1 MFEKSFQQSVR
12 SNLRIIDTRCPAQF
26 RISSSVSLPSLY
38 AWFNIKASWDP
49 YGKEATSQIKIGVVN
64 KDKGAELKGEFKN
77 IGNQIIDQLKE
88 NDVMGW
94 QFVSEKEAVKAVE
107 EGSYYA
113 MITIPEEFSENILS
127 LITNDIKKGKII
139 YTVNEKINA
148 IAPNITVKG
157 ATAVQENVNKT
168 VIETVSDIVLSTA
181 KDLGIEVE
189 GQLPKLDNLYDKL
202 VEIQSKFKDLYET
215 TDLAY
220 DGVNKVADLVTN
232 LQNDI
237 PLITDTLNSTK
248 GLATNLIDFISKS
261 QTEINNIAP
270 TIKTDIGLVRDL
282 ADEVSS
288 YVDVVINAIN
298 TGSENANV
306 LLGNLNTKVSGLR
319 DYLTSIRVL
328 VEKINGHSQNGALSD
343 VLNNLITAE
352 NTLNQLYNE
361 IESIKNSLANGNLID
376 TSKLENAKTVLND
389 VSNIAGNLYEKFDTE
404 ILGNINTI
412 LNTANDSAKSALE
425 ILQRAQDKLPKVEEI
440 LTTVSALCN
449 KGNEGIK
456 YAKDNLPR
464 AEEIVNEVTS
474 KVAKI
479 KDSSDLKDLL
489 KLIANNVEERS
500 NYLTSPVELE
510 ENSLYPMRNYG
521 TAMTPFYSVLS
532 LWVGMTLLVSM
543 FSVEAHGEYNHMEV
557 YFGKLLLFLTIG
569 MTQALIVALGDLY
582 LLKIY
587 CVNPALFV
595 TGILFTSITF
605 VAIVYSLVSVFG
617 NVGKVTAII
626 LLVLQVAG
634 SGGTFPIQLTPK
646 FFQIINPFLP
656 FTYAIS
662 FARESIGGVVQ
673 SVLVKD
679 IVIMLI
685 YIVVAIL
692 ISIFLKKPIN
702 NLLSGFTKKFHESG
716 LGE

>member
-1 MFEKSFQQSVR
+1 MNNIFKIYKDDIKKIFTNYAALIVFIALS
-12 SNLRIIDTRCPAQF
+12 I
-26 RISSSVSLPSLY
+26 LPSLY

-77 IGNQIIDQLKE
+77 IGNQITDQLKE

-113 MITIPEEFSENILS
+113 MITIPEEFSEDILS
-127 LITNDIKKGKII
+127 LITDDIKKGKII
-139 YTVNEKINA
+139 YTVNEKVNA
-148 IAPNITVKG
+148 IAPKITVKG

-248 GLATNLIDFISKS
+248 GLATNLIDFITTS
-261 QTEINNIAP
+261 QGEINNIAP
-270 TIKTDIGLVRDL
+270 TIKTDIGLVKDL

-288 YVDVVINAIN
+288 YVDVVINAIKTN
-298 TGSENANV
+298 SENVKV
-306 LLGNLNTKVSGLR
+306 LLENLSTKVSSLKE
-319 DYLTSIRVL
+319 YVTSIRVL
-328 VEKINGHSQNGALSD
+328 VEKINGQSQNGALSG
-343 VLNNLITAE
+343 VLSQLETAE
-352 NTLNQLYNE
+352 NNLNQLYNE
-361 IESIKNSLANGNLID
+361 IESIRNLLDNGNLSD

-412 LNTANDSAKSALE
+412 LNTANDSAKGALE
-425 ILQRAQDKLPKVEEI
+425 ILQRAQDKLPQVEEI

-521 TAMTPFYSVLS
+521 TAMTPFYSVLA

-569 MTQALIVALGDLY
+569 MTQALIVSLGDLY

-595 TGILFTSITF
+595 TGILFTSVAF

-685 YIVVAIL
+685 YIVASIL

>member
-1 MFEKSFQQSVR
+1 MNNILKIYKDDIKKIFTNYAALIVFIALS
-12 SNLRIIDTRCPAQF
+12 I
-26 RISSSVSLPSLY
+26 LPSLY

-127 LITNDIKKGKII
+127 LITDDIKKGKII
-139 YTVNEKINA
+139 YTVNEKVNA
-148 IAPNITVKG
+148 IAPKITVKG

-389 VSNIAGNLYEKFDTE
+389 VSNITGNLYDRFDSE

-521 TAMTPFYSVLS
+521 TAMTPFYSVLA

-569 MTQALIVALGDLY
+569 MTQALIVSLGDLY

-595 TGILFTSITF
+595 TGILFTSVVF

-662 FARESIGGVVQ
+662 FAREAIGGVVQ

-685 YIVVAIL
+685 YIVVSIL

>member
-1 MFEKSFQQSVR
+1 MNNIFKIYKDDIKKIFTNYAALIVFIALS
-12 SNLRIIDTRCPAQF
+12 I
-26 RISSSVSLPSLY
+26 LPSLY

-113 MITIPEEFSENILS
+113 MITIPEEFSEDILS
-127 LITNDIKKGKII
+127 LISDDIKKGKII
-139 YTVNEKINA
+139 YTVNEKVNA
-148 IAPNITVKG
+148 IAPKITVKG

-248 GLATNLIDFISKS
+248 GLATNLIDFITTS
-261 QTEINNIAP
+261 QGEINNIAP
-270 TIKTDIGLVRDL
+270 TIKTDIGLVKDL

-288 YVDVVINAIN
+288 YVDVVINAIKTN
-298 TGSENANV
+298 GENVKV
-306 LLGNLNTKVSGLR
+306 LLENLSTKVSSLKE
-319 DYLTSIRVL
+319 YVTSIRVL
-328 VEKINGHSQNGALSD
+328 VEKINGQSQNGALSG
-343 VLNNLITAE
+343 VLSQLETAE
-352 NTLNQLYNE
+352 NNLNQLYNE
-361 IESIKNSLANGNLID
+361 IESITNLLDNGNVLD

-412 LNTANDSAKSALE
+412 LNTANDSAKGALE
-425 ILQRAQDKLPKVEEI
+425 ILQRAQDKLPQVEEI

-521 TAMTPFYSVLS
+521 TAMTPFYSVLA

-569 MTQALIVALGDLY
+569 MTQALIVSLGDLY

-595 TGILFTSITF
+595 TGILFTSVVF

-662 FARESIGGVVQ
+662 FAREAIGGVVQ

-685 YIVVAIL
+685 YIVVSIL

>member
-1 MFEKSFQQSVR
+1 MNNILKIYKDDIKKIFTNYAALIVFIALS
-12 SNLRIIDTRCPAQF
+12 I
-26 RISSSVSLPSLY
+26 LPSLY

-127 LITNDIKKGKII
+127 LITDDIKKGKII
-139 YTVNEKINA
+139 YTVNEKVNA
-148 IAPNITVKG
+148 IAPKITVKG

-248 GLATNLIDFISKS
+248 GLATNLIDFITTS
-261 QTEINNIAP
+261 QGEINNIAP
-270 TIKTDIGLVRDL
+270 TIKTDIGLVKDL

-288 YVDVVINAIN
+288 YVDVVINAIKTN
-298 TGSENANV
+298 GENVKV
-306 LLGNLNTKVSGLR
+306 LLENLSTKVSGLR

-376 TSKLENAKTVLND
+376 TSKLENVKTVLND
-389 VSNIAGNLYEKFDTE
+389 VSNITGNLYDRFDSE

>member
-1 MFEKSFQQSVR
+1 MKNILKIYKDDIKKIFTNYAALIVFIALS
-12 SNLRIIDTRCPAQF
+12 I
-26 RISSSVSLPSLY
+26 LPSLY

-127 LITNDIKKGKII
+127 LITDDIKKGKII
-139 YTVNEKINA
+139 YTVNEKVNA
-148 IAPNITVKG
+148 IAPKITVKG

-376 TSKLENAKTVLND
+376 TSKLENVKTVLND

>member
-1 MFEKSFQQSVR
+1 MNNIFKIYTDDIKKIFTNYAALIVFIALS
-12 SNLRIIDTRCPAQF
+12 I
-26 RISSSVSLPSLY
+26 LPSLY

-127 LITNDIKKGKII
+127 LITDDIKKGKII
-139 YTVNEKINA
+139 YTVNEKVNA
-148 IAPNITVKG
+148 IAPKITVKG

-248 GLATNLIDFISKS
+248 GLATNLIDFITTS
-261 QTEINNIAP
+261 QGEINNIAP
-270 TIKTDIGLVRDL
+270 TIKTDIGLVKDL

-288 YVDVVINAIN
+288 YVDVVINAIKTN
-298 TGSENANV
+298 GENVKV
-306 LLGNLNTKVSGLR
+306 LLENLSTKVSSLKE
-319 DYLTSIRVL
+319 YVTSIRVL
-328 VEKINGHSQNGALSD
+328 VEKINGQSQNGALSG
-343 VLNNLITAE
+343 VLSQLETAE
-352 NTLNQLYNE
+352 NNLNQLYNE
-361 IESIKNSLANGNLID
+361 IESIRNLLDNGNVLD

-521 TAMTPFYSVLS
+521 TAMTPFYSVLA

-685 YIVVAIL
+685 YIVASIL

>member
-1 MFEKSFQQSVR
+1 MNNILKIYKDDIKKIFTNYAALIVFIALS
-12 SNLRIIDTRCPAQF
+12 I
-26 RISSSVSLPSLY
+26 LPSLY

-127 LITNDIKKGKII
+127 LITDDIKKGKII
-139 YTVNEKINA
+139 YTVNEKVNA
-148 IAPNITVKG
+148 IAPKITVKG

-389 VSNIAGNLYEKFDTE
+389 VSNITSNLYDRFDSE

>member
-1 MFEKSFQQSVR
+1 MKNILKIYTDDIKKIFTNYAALIVFIALS
-12 SNLRIIDTRCPAQF
+12 I
-26 RISSSVSLPSLY
+26 LPSLY

-64 KDKGAELKGEFKN
+64 KDKGADLKGEFKN

-127 LITNDIKKGKII
+127 LITDDIKKGKII
-139 YTVNEKINA
+139 YTVNEKVNA
-148 IAPNITVKG
+148 IAPKITVKG

-376 TSKLENAKTVLND
+376 TSKLENAKNVLND

-662 FARESIGGVVQ
+662 FAREAIGGVVQ

>member
-1 MFEKSFQQSVR
+1 MKNILKIYKEDMKKIFTNYAALIVFIALS
-12 SNLRIIDTRCPAQF
+12 I
-26 RISSSVSLPSLY
+26 LPSLY

-127 LITNDIKKGKII
+127 LITDDIKKGKII
-139 YTVNEKINA
+139 YTVNEKVNA
-148 IAPNITVKG
+148 IAPKITVKG

-328 VEKINGHSQNGALSD
+328 VEKINGHSQNGVLSD

-376 TSKLENAKTVLND
+376 TSKLENVKTVLND

-521 TAMTPFYSVLS
+521 TAMTPFYSVLA

-569 MTQALIVALGDLY
+569 MTQALIVSLGDLY

-595 TGILFTSITF
+595 TGILFTSVAF

-685 YIVVAIL
+685 YIVVSIL

>member
-1 MFEKSFQQSVR
+1 MNNIFKIYKDDIKKIFTNYAALIVFIALS
-12 SNLRIIDTRCPAQF
+12 I
-26 RISSSVSLPSLY
+26 LPSLY

-113 MITIPEEFSENILS
+113 MITIPEEFSEDILS
-127 LITNDIKKGKII
+127 LITDDIKKGKII
-139 YTVNEKINA
+139 YTVNEKVNA
-148 IAPNITVKG
+148 IAPKITVKG

-248 GLATNLIDFISKS
+248 GLATNLIDFITTS
-261 QTEINNIAP
+261 QGEINNIAP

-521 TAMTPFYSVLS
+521 TAMTPFYSVLA

-569 MTQALIVALGDLY
+569 MTQALIVSLGDLY

-595 TGILFTSITF
+595 TGILFTSVVF

-662 FARESIGGVVQ
+662 FAREAIGGVVQ

-685 YIVVAIL
+685 YIVVSIL

>member
-1 MFEKSFQQSVR
+1 MNNILKIYKDDIKKIFTNYAALIVFIALS
-12 SNLRIIDTRCPAQF
+12 I
-26 RISSSVSLPSLY
+26 LPSLY

-127 LITNDIKKGKII
+127 LITDDIKKGKII
-139 YTVNEKINA
+139 YTVNEKVNA
-148 IAPNITVKG
+148 IAPKITVKG

-220 DGVNKVADLVTN
+220 DGVNKVADLITN

-376 TSKLENAKTVLND
+376 TSKLENVKTVLND

-685 YIVVAIL
+685 YIVVSIL

>member
-1 MFEKSFQQSVR
+1 MNNILKIYKDDIKKIFTNYAALIVFIALS
-12 SNLRIIDTRCPAQF
+12 I
-26 RISSSVSLPSLY
+26 LPSLY

-127 LITNDIKKGKII
+127 LITDDIKKGKII
-139 YTVNEKINA
+139 YTVNEKVNA
-148 IAPNITVKG
+148 IAPKITVKG

-248 GLATNLIDFISKS
+248 GLATNLIDFITTS
-261 QTEINNIAP
+261 QGEINNIAP
-270 TIKTDIGLVRDL
+270 TIKTDIGLVKDL

>member
-1 MFEKSFQQSVR
+1 MKNILKIYKEDMKKIFTNYAALIVFIALS
-12 SNLRIIDTRCPAQF
+12 I
-26 RISSSVSLPSLY
+26 LPSLY

-127 LITNDIKKGKII
+127 LITDDIKKGKII
-139 YTVNEKINA
+139 YTVNEKVNA
-148 IAPNITVKG
+148 IAPKITVKG

-261 QTEINNIAP
+261 KTEINNIAP

-376 TSKLENAKTVLND
+376 TSKLENVKTVLND
-389 VSNIAGNLYEKFDTE
+389 VSNITGNLYDRFDSE

>member
-1 MFEKSFQQSVR
+1 MNNILKIYKDDIKKIFTNYAALIVFIALS
-12 SNLRIIDTRCPAQF
+12 I
-26 RISSSVSLPSLY
+26 LPSLY

-127 LITNDIKKGKII
+127 LITDDIKKGKII
-139 YTVNEKINA
+139 YTVNEKVNA
-148 IAPNITVKG
+148 IAPKITVKG

-389 VSNIAGNLYEKFDTE
+389 VSNIAGNLYEKFDSE

>member
-1 MFEKSFQQSVR
+1 MNNIFKIYKDDIKKIFTNYAALIVFIALS
-12 SNLRIIDTRCPAQF
+12 I
-26 RISSSVSLPSLY
+26 LPSLY

-113 MITIPEEFSENILS
+113 MITIPEEFSEDILS
-127 LITNDIKKGKII
+127 LITDDIKKGKII
-139 YTVNEKINA
+139 YTVNEKVNA
-148 IAPNITVKG
+148 IAPKITVKG

-248 GLATNLIDFISKS
+248 GLATNLIDFITTS
-261 QTEINNIAP
+261 QGEINNIAP
-270 TIKTDIGLVRDL
+270 TIKTDIGLVKDL

-288 YVDVVINAIN
+288 YVDVVINAIKTN
-298 TGSENANV
+298 GENVKV
-306 LLGNLNTKVSGLR
+306 LLENLSTKVSSLKE
-319 DYLTSIRVL
+319 YVTSIRVL

-361 IESIKNSLANGNLID
+361 IESIKNSLANGNVLD

>member
-1 MFEKSFQQSVR
+1 
-12 SNLRIIDTRCPAQF
+12 
-26 RISSSVSLPSLY
+26 
-38 AWFNIKASWDP
+38 
-49 YGKEATSQIKIGVVN
+49 
-64 KDKGAELKGEFKN
+64 
-77 IGNQIIDQLKE
+77 
-88 NDVMGW
+88 MGW

-113 MITIPEEFSENILS
+113 MITIPEEFSEDILS
-127 LITNDIKKGKII
+127 LITDDIKKGKII
-139 YTVNEKINA
+139 YTVNEKVNA
-148 IAPNITVKG
+148 IAPKITVKG

-248 GLATNLIDFISKS
+248 GLATNLIDFITTS
-261 QTEINNIAP
+261 QGEINNIAP
-270 TIKTDIGLVRDL
+270 TIKTDIGLVKDL

-288 YVDVVINAIN
+288 YVDVVINAIKTN
-298 TGSENANV
+298 GENVKV
-306 LLGNLNTKVSGLR
+306 LLENLSTKVSSLKE
-319 DYLTSIRVL
+319 YVTSIRVL
-328 VEKINGHSQNGALSD
+328 VEKINGQSQNGALSG
-343 VLNNLITAE
+343 VLSQLETAE
-352 NTLNQLYNE
+352 NNLNQLYNE
-361 IESIKNSLANGNLID
+361 IESIRNLLDNGNVLD

-679 IVIMLI
+679 VVIMLS
-685 YIVVAIL
+685 YIAASIL

>member
-1 MFEKSFQQSVR
+1 MNNILKIYKDDIKKIFTNYAALIVFIALS
-12 SNLRIIDTRCPAQF
+12 I
-26 RISSSVSLPSLY
+26 LPSLY

-127 LITNDIKKGKII
+127 LITDDIKKGKII
-139 YTVNEKINA
+139 YTVNEKVNA
-148 IAPNITVKG
+148 IAPKITVKG

-543 FSVEAHGEYNHMEV
+543 FSAEAHGEYNHMEV

>member
-1 MFEKSFQQSVR
+1 MNNIFKIYKDDIKKIFTNYAALIVFIALS
-12 SNLRIIDTRCPAQF
+12 I
-26 RISSSVSLPSLY
+26 LPSLY

-127 LITNDIKKGKII
+127 LITDDIKKGKII
-139 YTVNEKINA
+139 YTVNEKVNA
-148 IAPNITVKG
+148 IAPKITVKG

-389 VSNIAGNLYEKFDTE
+389 VSNITGNLYDRFDSE

-569 MTQALIVALGDLY
+569 MTQALIVAVGDLY

>member
-1 MFEKSFQQSVR
+1 MNNILKIYKDDIKKIFTNYAALIVFIALSI
-12 SNLRIIDTRCPAQF
+12 LR
-26 RISSSVSLPSLY
+26 SLY

-127 LITNDIKKGKII
+127 LITDDIKKGKII
-139 YTVNEKINA
+139 YTVNEKVNA
-148 IAPNITVKG
+148 IAPKITVKG

-389 VSNIAGNLYEKFDTE
+389 VSNITGNLYDRFDSE

-543 FSVEAHGEYNHMEV
+543 FSAEAHGEYNHMEV

>member
-1 MFEKSFQQSVR
+1 MNNILKIYKDDIKKIFTNYAALIVFIALS
-12 SNLRIIDTRCPAQF
+12 I
-26 RISSSVSLPSLY
+26 LPSLY

-127 LITNDIKKGKII
+127 LITDDIKKGKII
-139 YTVNEKINA
+139 YTVNEKVNA
-148 IAPNITVKG
+148 IAPKITVKG

-389 VSNIAGNLYEKFDTE
+389 VSNITGNLYDRFDSE

>member
-1 MFEKSFQQSVR
+1 MNNIFKIYKDDIKKIFTNYAALIVFIALS
-12 SNLRIIDTRCPAQF
+12 I
-26 RISSSVSLPSLY
+26 LPSLY

-113 MITIPEEFSENILS
+113 MITIPEEFSEDILS
-127 LITNDIKKGKII
+127 LITDDIKKGKII
-139 YTVNEKINA
+139 YTVNEKVNA
-148 IAPNITVKG
+148 IAPKITVKG

-237 PLITDTLNSTK
+237 PLITYTLNSTK
-248 GLATNLIDFISKS
+248 GLATNLIDFITTS
-261 QTEINNIAP
+261 QGEINNIAP
-270 TIKTDIGLVRDL
+270 TIKTDIGLVKDL

-288 YVDVVINAIN
+288 YVDVVINAIKTN
-298 TGSENANV
+298 GENVKV
-306 LLGNLNTKVSGLR
+306 LLENLSTKVSSLKE
-319 DYLTSIRVL
+319 YVTSIRVL
-328 VEKINGHSQNGALSD
+328 VEKINGQSQNGALSG
-343 VLNNLITAE
+343 VLSQLETAE
-352 NTLNQLYNE
+352 NNLNQLYNE
-361 IESIKNSLANGNLID
+361 IESIRNLLDNGNVLD

-412 LNTANDSAKSALE
+412 LNTANDSAKGALE
-425 ILQRAQDKLPKVEEI
+425 ILQRAQDKLPQVEEI

-521 TAMTPFYSVLS
+521 TAMTPFYSVLA

-569 MTQALIVALGDLY
+569 MTQALIVSLGDLY

-595 TGILFTSITF
+595 TGILFTSVVF

-662 FARESIGGVVQ
+662 FAREAIGGVVQ

-685 YIVVAIL
+685 YIVVSIL

>member
-1 MFEKSFQQSVR
+1 MKNILKIYKEDMKKIFTNYAALIVFIALS
-12 SNLRIIDTRCPAQF
+12 I
-26 RISSSVSLPSLY
+26 LPSLY

-113 MITIPEEFSENILS
+113 MITIPEEFSEDILS
-127 LITNDIKKGKII
+127 LITDDIKKGKII
-139 YTVNEKINA
+139 YTVNEKVNA
-148 IAPNITVKG
+148 IAPKITVKG

-248 GLATNLIDFISKS
+248 GLATNLIDFITTS
-261 QTEINNIAP
+261 QGEINNIAP
-270 TIKTDIGLVRDL
+270 TIKTDIGLVKDL

-288 YVDVVINAIN
+288 YVDVVINAIKTN
-298 TGSENANV
+298 GENVKV
-306 LLGNLNTKVSGLR
+306 LLENLSTKVSSLKE
-319 DYLTSIRVL
+319 YVTSIRVL
-328 VEKINGHSQNGALSD
+328 VEKINGQSQNGALSG
-343 VLNNLITAE
+343 VLSQLETAE
-352 NTLNQLYNE
+352 NNLNQLYNE
-361 IESIKNSLANGNLID
+361 IESIRNLLDNGNVLD

-685 YIVVAIL
+685 YIVASIL

>member
-1 MFEKSFQQSVR
+1 MNNILKIYKDDIKKIFTNYAALIVFIALS
-12 SNLRIIDTRCPAQF
+12 I
-26 RISSSVSLPSLY
+26 LPSLY

-127 LITNDIKKGKII
+127 LITDDIKKGKII
-139 YTVNEKINA
+139 YTVNEKVNA
-148 IAPNITVKG
+148 IAPKITVKG

-248 GLATNLIDFISKS
+248 GLATNLIDFITTS
-261 QTEINNIAP
+261 QGEINNIAP

-474 KVAKI
+474 NVAKI

>member
-1 MFEKSFQQSVR
+1 MNNILKIYKDDIKKIFTNYAALIVFIALS
-12 SNLRIIDTRCPAQF
+12 I
-26 RISSSVSLPSLY
+26 LPSLY

-127 LITNDIKKGKII
+127 LITDDIKKGKII
-139 YTVNEKINA
+139 YTVNEKVNA
-148 IAPNITVKG
+148 IAPKITVKG

-376 TSKLENAKTVLND
+376 TSKLENVKTVLND

>member
-1 MFEKSFQQSVR
+1 MNNILKIYKDDIKKIFTNYAALIVFIALS
-12 SNLRIIDTRCPAQF
+12 I
-26 RISSSVSLPSLY
+26 LPSLY

-127 LITNDIKKGKII
+127 LITDDIKKGKII
-139 YTVNEKINA
+139 YTVNEKVNA
-148 IAPNITVKG
+148 IAPKITVKG

-412 LNTANDSAKSALE
+412 LNTANDSAKGALE
-425 ILQRAQDKLPKVEEI
+425 ILQRAQDKLPQVEEI

-521 TAMTPFYSVLS
+521 TAMTPFYSVLA

-569 MTQALIVALGDLY
+569 MTQALIVSLGDLY

-685 YIVVAIL
+685 YIVASIL

>member
-1 MFEKSFQQSVR
+1 MNNIFKIYKDDIKKIFTNYAALIVFIALS
-12 SNLRIIDTRCPAQF
+12 I
-26 RISSSVSLPSLY
+26 LPSLY

-113 MITIPEEFSENILS
+113 MITIPEEFSEDILS
-127 LITNDIKKGKII
+127 LITDDIKKGKII
-139 YTVNEKINA
+139 YTVNEKVNA
-148 IAPNITVKG
+148 IAPKITVKG

-220 DGVNKVADLVTN
+220 DGVNKVADLITN

-376 TSKLENAKTVLND
+376 TSKLENVKTVLND
-389 VSNIAGNLYEKFDTE
+389 VSNITGNLYDRFDSE

-685 YIVVAIL
+685 YIVVSIL

>member
-1 MFEKSFQQSVR
+1 MNNIFKIYTDDIKKIFTNYAALIVFIALS
-12 SNLRIIDTRCPAQF
+12 I
-26 RISSSVSLPSLY
+26 LPSLY

-77 IGNQIIDQLKE
+77 IGNQITDQLKE

-113 MITIPEEFSENILS
+113 MITIPEEFSEDILS
-127 LITNDIKKGKII
+127 LITDDIKKGKII
-139 YTVNEKINA
+139 YTVNEKVNA
-148 IAPNITVKG
+148 IAPKITVKG

-248 GLATNLIDFISKS
+248 GLATNLIDFITTS
-261 QTEINNIAP
+261 QGEINNIAP
-270 TIKTDIGLVRDL
+270 TIKTDIGLVKDL

-288 YVDVVINAIN
+288 YVDVVINAIKTN
-298 TGSENANV
+298 GENVKV
-306 LLGNLNTKVSGLR
+306 LLENLSTKVSSLKE
-319 DYLTSIRVL
+319 YVTSIRVL
-328 VEKINGHSQNGALSD
+328 VEKINGQSQNGALSG
-343 VLNNLITAE
+343 VLSQLETAE
-352 NTLNQLYNE
+352 NNLNQLYNE
-361 IESIKNSLANGNLID
+361 IESIRNLLDNGNVLD

-412 LNTANDSAKSALE
+412 LNTANDSAKGALE
-425 ILQRAQDKLPKVEEI
+425 ILQRAQDKLPQVEEI

-521 TAMTPFYSVLS
+521 TAMTPFYSVLA

-569 MTQALIVALGDLY
+569 MTQALIVSLGDLY

-595 TGILFTSITF
+595 TGILFTSVVF

-662 FARESIGGVVQ
+662 FAREAIGGVVQ

-685 YIVVAIL
+685 YIVVSIL

>member
-1 MFEKSFQQSVR
+1 MNNILKIYKDDIKKIFTNYAALIVFIALS
-12 SNLRIIDTRCPAQF
+12 I
-26 RISSSVSLPSLY
+26 LPSLY

-113 MITIPEEFSENILS
+113 MITIPEEFSEDILS
-127 LITNDIKKGKII
+127 LITDDIKKGKII
-139 YTVNEKINA
+139 YTVNEKVNA
-148 IAPNITVKG
+148 IAPKITVKG

-237 PLITDTLNSTK
+237 PLITNTLNSTK
-248 GLATNLIDFISKS
+248 GLATNLIDFITTS
-261 QTEINNIAP
+261 QGEINNIAP
-270 TIKTDIGLVRDL
+270 TIKTDIGLVKDL

-288 YVDVVINAIN
+288 YVDVVINAIKTN
-298 TGSENANV
+298 SENVKV
-306 LLGNLNTKVSGLR
+306 LLENLSTKVSSLKE
-319 DYLTSIRVL
+319 YVTSIRVL
-328 VEKINGHSQNGALSD
+328 VEKINGQSQNGALSG
-343 VLNNLITAE
+343 VLSQLETAE
-352 NTLNQLYNE
+352 NNLNQLYNE
-361 IESIKNSLANGNLID
+361 IESIRNLLDNGNLSD

-412 LNTANDSAKSALE
+412 LNTANDSAKGALE

-521 TAMTPFYSVLS
+521 TAMTPFYSVLA

-569 MTQALIVALGDLY
+569 MTQALIVSLGDLY

-595 TGILFTSITF
+595 TGILFTSVVF

-685 YIVVAIL
+685 YIVVSIL

>member
-1 MFEKSFQQSVR
+1 MNNIFKIYKDDIKKIFTNYAALIVFIALS
-12 SNLRIIDTRCPAQF
+12 I
-26 RISSSVSLPSLY
+26 LPSLY

-127 LITNDIKKGKII
+127 LITDDIKKGKII
-139 YTVNEKINA
+139 YTVNEKVNA
-148 IAPNITVKG
+148 IAPKITVKG

-376 TSKLENAKTVLND
+376 TSKLENVKTVLND

-569 MTQALIVALGDLY
+569 MTQALIVSLGDLY

>member
-1 MFEKSFQQSVR
+1 MNNIFKIYKDDIKKIFTNYAALIVFIALS
-12 SNLRIIDTRCPAQF
+12 I
-26 RISSSVSLPSLY
+26 LPSLY

-113 MITIPEEFSENILS
+113 MITIPEEFSEDILS
-127 LITNDIKKGKII
+127 LITDDIKKGKII
-139 YTVNEKINA
+139 YTVNEKVNA
-148 IAPNITVKG
+148 IAPKITVKG

-248 GLATNLIDFISKS
+248 GLATNLIDFITTS
-261 QTEINNIAP
+261 QGEINNIAP
-270 TIKTDIGLVRDL
+270 TIKTDIGLVKDL

-288 YVDVVINAIN
+288 YVDVVINAIKTN
-298 TGSENANV
+298 GENVKV
-306 LLGNLNTKVSGLR
+306 LLENLSTKVSSLKE
-319 DYLTSIRVL
+319 YVTSIRVL
-328 VEKINGHSQNGALSD
+328 VEKINGQSQNGALSG
-343 VLNNLITAE
+343 VLSQLETAE
-352 NTLNQLYNE
+352 NNLNQLYNE
-361 IESIKNSLANGNLID
+361 IESIRNLLDNGNLSD

-412 LNTANDSAKSALE
+412 LNTANDSAKGALE
-425 ILQRAQDKLPKVEEI
+425 ILQRAQDKLPQVEEI

-521 TAMTPFYSVLS
+521 TAMTPFYSVLA

-569 MTQALIVALGDLY
+569 MTQALIVSLGDLY

-679 IVIMLI
+679 VVIMLS
-685 YIVVAIL
+685 YIAASIL

>member
-1 MFEKSFQQSVR
+1 MNNIFKIYKDDIKKIFTNYAALIVFIALS
-12 SNLRIIDTRCPAQF
+12 I
-26 RISSSVSLPSLY
+26 LPSLY

-113 MITIPEEFSENILS
+113 MITIPEEFSEDILS
-127 LITNDIKKGKII
+127 LITDDIKKGKII
-139 YTVNEKINA
+139 YTVNEKVNA
-148 IAPNITVKG
+148 IAPKITVKG

-248 GLATNLIDFISKS
+248 GLATNLIDFITTS
-261 QTEINNIAP
+261 QGEINNIAP
-270 TIKTDIGLVRDL
+270 TIKTDIGLVKDL

-288 YVDVVINAIN
+288 YVDVVINAIKTN
-298 TGSENANV
+298 GENVKV
-306 LLGNLNTKVSGLR
+306 LLENLSTKVSSLKE
-319 DYLTSIRVL
+319 YVTSIRVL
-328 VEKINGHSQNGALSD
+328 VEKINGQSQNGALSG
-343 VLNNLITAE
+343 VLSQLETAE
-352 NTLNQLYNE
+352 NNLNQLYNE
-361 IESIKNSLANGNLID
+361 IESIRNLLDNGNVLD

-412 LNTANDSAKSALE
+412 LNTANDSAKNALE
-425 ILQRAQDKLPKVEEI
+425 ILQRAQDKLPQVEEI

-521 TAMTPFYSVLS
+521 TAMTPFYSVLA

-569 MTQALIVALGDLY
+569 MTQALIVSLGDLY

-595 TGILFTSITF
+595 TGILFTSVVF

-685 YIVVAIL
+685 YIVVSIL

>member
-1 MFEKSFQQSVR
+1 MNNIFKIYKDDIKKIFTNYAALIVFIALS
-12 SNLRIIDTRCPAQF
+12 I
-26 RISSSVSLPSLY
+26 LPSLY

-77 IGNQIIDQLKE
+77 IGNQITDQLKE

-113 MITIPEEFSENILS
+113 MITIPEEFSEDILS
-127 LITNDIKKGKII
+127 LITDDIKKGKII
-139 YTVNEKINA
+139 YTVNEKVNA
-148 IAPNITVKG
+148 IAPKITVKG

-248 GLATNLIDFISKS
+248 GLATNLIDFITTS
-261 QTEINNIAP
+261 QGEINNIAP
-270 TIKTDIGLVRDL
+270 TIKTDIGLVKDL

-288 YVDVVINAIN
+288 YVDVVINAIKTN
-298 TGSENANV
+298 SENVKV
-306 LLGNLNTKVSGLR
+306 LLENLSTKVSSLKE
-319 DYLTSIRVL
+319 YVTSIRVL
-328 VEKINGHSQNGALSD
+328 VEKINGQSQNGALSG
-343 VLNNLITAE
+343 VLSQLETAE
-352 NTLNQLYNE
+352 NNLNQLYNE
-361 IESIKNSLANGNLID
+361 IESIRNLLDNGNLSD

-412 LNTANDSAKSALE
+412 LNTANDSAKGALE
-425 ILQRAQDKLPKVEEI
+425 ILQRAQDKLPQVEEI

-521 TAMTPFYSVLS
+521 TAMTPFYSVLA

-569 MTQALIVALGDLY
+569 MTQALIVSLGDLY

-662 FARESIGGVVQ
+662 FAREAIGGVVQ

-685 YIVVAIL
+685 YIVVSIL

>member
-1 MFEKSFQQSVR
+1 VNNIFKIYKDDIKKIFTNYAALIVFIALS
-12 SNLRIIDTRCPAQF
+12 I
-26 RISSSVSLPSLY
+26 LPSLY

-113 MITIPEEFSENILS
+113 MITIPEEFSEDILS
-127 LITNDIKKGKII
+127 LITDDIKKGKII
-139 YTVNEKINA
+139 YTVNEKVNA
-148 IAPNITVKG
+148 IAPKITVKG

-237 PLITDTLNSTK
+237 PLINDTLNSTK
-248 GLATNLIDFISKS
+248 GLATNLIDFITTS
-261 QTEINNIAP
+261 QGEINNIAP
-270 TIKTDIGLVRDL
+270 TIKTDIGLVKYL

-288 YVDVVINAIN
+288 YVDVVINAIKTN
-298 TGSENANV
+298 SENVKV
-306 LLGNLNTKVSGLR
+306 LLENLSTKVSSLKE
-319 DYLTSIRVL
+319 YVTSIRVL
-328 VEKINGHSQNGALSD
+328 VEKINGQSQNGALSG
-343 VLNNLITAE
+343 VLSQLETAE
-352 NTLNQLYNE
+352 NNLNQLYNE
-361 IESIKNSLANGNLID
+361 IESIRNLLDNGNLSD

-412 LNTANDSAKSALE
+412 LNTANDSAKGALE
-425 ILQRAQDKLPKVEEI
+425 ILQRAQDKLPQVEEI

-521 TAMTPFYSVLS
+521 TAMTPFYSVLA

-569 MTQALIVALGDLY
+569 MTQALIVSLGDLY

-595 TGILFTSITF
+595 TGILFTSVVF

-662 FARESIGGVVQ
+662 FAREAIGGVVQ

-685 YIVVAIL
+685 YIVVSIL

>member
-1 MFEKSFQQSVR
+1 MNNIFKIYKDDIKKIFTNYAALIVFIALS
-12 SNLRIIDTRCPAQF
+12 I
-26 RISSSVSLPSLY
+26 LPSLY

-127 LITNDIKKGKII
+127 LITDDIKKGKII
-139 YTVNEKINA
+139 YTVNEKVNA
-148 IAPNITVKG
+148 IAPKITVKG

-248 GLATNLIDFISKS
+248 GLATNLIDFITTS
-261 QTEINNIAP
+261 QGEINNIAP
-270 TIKTDIGLVRDL
+270 TIKTDIGLVKDL

-288 YVDVVINAIN
+288 YVDVVINAIKTN
-298 TGSENANV
+298 SENVKV
-306 LLGNLNTKVSGLR
+306 LLENLSTKVSSLKE
-319 DYLTSIRVL
+319 YVTSIRVL
-328 VEKINGHSQNGALSD
+328 VEKINGQSQNGALSG
-343 VLNNLITAE
+343 VLSQLETAE
-352 NTLNQLYNE
+352 NNLNQLYNE
-361 IESIKNSLANGNLID
+361 IESIRNLLDNGNLSD

-521 TAMTPFYSVLS
+521 TAMTPFYSVLA

-685 YIVVAIL
+685 YIVVSIL

>member
-1 MFEKSFQQSVR
+1 MKNILKIYKDDIKKIFTNYAALIVFIALS
-12 SNLRIIDTRCPAQF
+12 I
-26 RISSSVSLPSLY
+26 LPSLY

-113 MITIPEEFSENILS
+113 MITIPEEFSEDILS
-127 LITNDIKKGKII
+127 LITDDIKKGKII

-148 IAPNITVKG
+148 IAPKITVKG

-376 TSKLENAKTVLND
+376 TSKLENVKTVLND
-389 VSNIAGNLYEKFDTE
+389 VSNITGNLYDRFDSE
-404 ILGNINTI
+404 ILGNINSI

-521 TAMTPFYSVLS
+521 TAMTPFYSVLA

-569 MTQALIVALGDLY
+569 MTQALIVSLGDLY

-595 TGILFTSITF
+595 TGILFTSVVF

-662 FARESIGGVVQ
+662 FAREAIGGVVQ

-685 YIVVAIL
+685 YIVVSIL

>member
-1 MFEKSFQQSVR
+1 MNNIFKIYKDDIKKIFTNYAALIVFIALS
-12 SNLRIIDTRCPAQF
+12 I
-26 RISSSVSLPSLY
+26 LPSLY

-127 LITNDIKKGKII
+127 LITDDIKKGKII
-139 YTVNEKINA
+139 YTVNEKVNA
-148 IAPNITVKG
+148 IAPKITVKG

-181 KDLGIEVE
+181 KDLGIEFE
-189 GQLPKLDNLYDKL
+189 GQLPTLDNLYDKL

-376 TSKLENAKTVLND
+376 TSKLENVKTVLND

-521 TAMTPFYSVLS
+521 TAMTPFYSVLA

-569 MTQALIVALGDLY
+569 MTQALIVSLGDLY

-646 FFQIINPFLP
+646 FFQIINPFVP

-662 FARESIGGVVQ
+662 FAREAIGGVVQ

>member
-1 MFEKSFQQSVR
+1 MKNILKIYKEDMKKIFTNYAALIVFIALS
-12 SNLRIIDTRCPAQF
+12 I
-26 RISSSVSLPSLY
+26 LPSLY

-127 LITNDIKKGKII
+127 LITDDIKKGKII
-139 YTVNEKINA
+139 YTVNEKVNA
-148 IAPNITVKG
+148 IAPKITVKG

-248 GLATNLIDFISKS
+248 GLATNLIDFITTS
-261 QTEINNIAP
+261 QGEINNIAP
-270 TIKTDIGLVRDL
+270 TIKTDIGLVKDL

-288 YVDVVINAIN
+288 YVDVVINAIKTN
-298 TGSENANV
+298 GENVKV
-306 LLGNLNTKVSGLR
+306 LLENLSTKVSGLR

-376 TSKLENAKTVLND
+376 TSKLENVKTVLND
-389 VSNIAGNLYEKFDTE
+389 VSNITGNLYDRFDSE

>member
-1 MFEKSFQQSVR
+1 MNNIFKIYKDDIKKIFTNYAALIVFIALS
-12 SNLRIIDTRCPAQF
+12 I
-26 RISSSVSLPSLY
+26 LPSLY

-113 MITIPEEFSENILS
+113 MITIPEEFSEDILS
-127 LITNDIKKGKII
+127 LITDDIKKGKII
-139 YTVNEKINA
+139 YTVNEKVNA
-148 IAPNITVKG
+148 IAPKITVKG

-237 PLITDTLNSTK
+237 PLITNTLNSTK
-248 GLATNLIDFISKS
+248 GLATNLIDFITTS
-261 QTEINNIAP
+261 QGEINNIAP
-270 TIKTDIGLVRDL
+270 TIKTDIGLVKDL

-288 YVDVVINAIN
+288 YVDVVINAIKTN
-298 TGSENANV
+298 SENVKV
-306 LLGNLNTKVSGLR
+306 LLENLSTKVSGLR

-328 VEKINGHSQNGALSD
+328 VEKINGQSQNGALSG
-343 VLNNLITAE
+343 VLSQLETAE
-352 NTLNQLYNE
+352 NNLNQLYNE
-361 IESIKNSLANGNLID
+361 IESIRNLLDNGNLSD

-569 MTQALIVALGDLY
+569 MTQALIVSLGDLY

-595 TGILFTSITF
+595 TGILFTSVVF

-662 FARESIGGVVQ
+662 FAREAIGGVVQ

>member
-1 MFEKSFQQSVR
+1 MNNIFKIYKDDIKKIFTNYAALIVFIALS
-12 SNLRIIDTRCPAQF
+12 I
-26 RISSSVSLPSLY
+26 LPSLY

-127 LITNDIKKGKII
+127 LITDDIKKGKII
-139 YTVNEKINA
+139 YTVNEKVNA
-148 IAPNITVKG
+148 IAPKITVKG

-389 VSNIAGNLYEKFDTE
+389 VSNITGNLYDRFDSE